1 MNTSVTHT
9 QIYQLLMSFQ
19 AWCISLCKQAHNSL
33 LPIYLKVDFS
43 HHDTS
48 LLKTSTC
55 TCQEH
60 GHPKTNTVP
69 SSHPRASPLL
79 MEHHMVCTPHQILNF
94 PISPRCFIQLY
105 IFFPFNWGFIQGSH
119 SIDWLLYFLRC
130 PLEQYPSLP
139 LLFSCLLCFSWL
151 QIL

>member
-1 MNTSVTHT
+1 MNSSVTHT

-19 AWCISLCKQAHNSL
+19 AWCISLCQQAHNSL
-33 LPIYLKVDFS
+33 SPIYLKVDFS

-48 LLKTSTC
+48 LLKTSIC

-69 SSHPRASPLL
+69 SSRPRASPLL

-105 IFFPFNWGFIQGSH
+105 IFF
-119 SIDWLLYFLRC
+119 FLIEDSFRVHIVQTDCYISWC
-130 PLEQYPSLP
+130 PLEQHPSLP